1 MRFKLESDGFGNKLV
16 IDDYESKWVKF
27 MYKSYEQ
34 GLSVTEIKEIL
45 ENNNVVTRRGNQHW
59 SLGSIQVILRND
71 TYIGIDDFN
80 DKKSSITIRNHLPQL
95 ISNKL
100 FENVQKR
107 RLQILKRKGQLS
119 KTKNFYLFRDF
130 MYCVCGTPIGGR
142 LNPKININH
151 YYCPLSERKFNKST
165 PKEIICTMKRCVN
178 IESTEKFLWNNIKT
192 LLSDTLLIKEKLK
205 ATGLNQND
213 LAKILGHRKGY
224 MSELINGLR
233 PFSKEDIVVI
243 NRLFKIKLVDLI
255 PRFIK
260 QDRAVHIKKTLNSL
274 SNSRIKLT
282 KKDFDLQL
290 A

>member
-1 MRFKLESDGFGNKLV
+1 
-16 IDDYESKWVKF
+16 
-27 MYKSYEQ
+27 
-34 GLSVTEIKEIL
+34 
-45 ENNNVVTRRGNQHW
+45 
-59 SLGSIQVILRND
+59 VILRND

-205 ATGLNQND
+205 TNLFQ
-213 LAKILGHRKGY
+213 KGI
-224 MSELINGLR
+224 INN
-233 PFSKEDIVVI
+233 KE
-243 NRLFKIKLVDLI
+243 IKLLKISKKNNLKNLENRKNDISNGFVEVERNRIL
-255 PRFIK
+255 K
-260 QDRAVHIKKTLNSL
+260 QYPSDEIFKSLKKKLNWS
-274 SNSRIKLT
+274 T
-282 KKDFDLQL
+282 V
-290 A
+290 